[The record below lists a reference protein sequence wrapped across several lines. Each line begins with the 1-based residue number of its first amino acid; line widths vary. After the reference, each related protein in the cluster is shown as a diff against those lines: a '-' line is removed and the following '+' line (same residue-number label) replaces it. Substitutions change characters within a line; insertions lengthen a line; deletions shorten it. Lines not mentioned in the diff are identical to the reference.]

1 MSHHQL
7 CSAPRLSNGSEWL
20 FHGKDEVRGVLG
32 ALGGQQDVGVAKGTK
47 NGVAR
52 GH

>member
-32 ALGGQQDVGVAKGTK
+32 ALGVGVAKGTK